1 MTGSPPKFRKVTG
14 SPPELPKPPEQPE
27 QSDWQPEERV
37 MLLGKTGACK
47 FRSDMTA
54 AKEILAEMHAEEPVL
69 KVPTSAQETS
79 VRGRV
84 GLRMRSS

>member
-1 MTGSPPKFRKVTG
+1 M
-14 SPPELPKPPEQPE
+14 PPELPKPPEQPE
-27 QSDWQPEERV
+27 QPDWQPEERV
-37 MLLGKTGACK
+37 MRIGKSGKACV

-54 AKEILAEMHAEEPVL
+54 AMEILAYMHKEEPVL